1 MKPTQDQNILNNRQ
15 FILQKREEEI
25 LDPSSAIYKQIAYHH
40 KFRKRTFILE
50 PENEADDYNFI
61 DHDEVKLKL

>member
-1 MKPTQDQNILNNRQ
+1 M
-15 FILQKREEEI
+15 QKRAAEI
-25 LDPSSAIYKQIAYHH
+25 LDPSSVIYKQIAYHH

-50 PENEADDYNFI
+50 PEPVNENDEYNFI